1 MGKKCGVG
9 TLYMANGDKF
19 SGSFI
24 NDAIEGY
31 GTFVDTKG

>member
-9 TLYMANGDKF
+9 TLYFANGDKF

-24 NDAIEGY
+24 LDIIDGY
-31 GTFVDTKG
+31 GTFIDSKG